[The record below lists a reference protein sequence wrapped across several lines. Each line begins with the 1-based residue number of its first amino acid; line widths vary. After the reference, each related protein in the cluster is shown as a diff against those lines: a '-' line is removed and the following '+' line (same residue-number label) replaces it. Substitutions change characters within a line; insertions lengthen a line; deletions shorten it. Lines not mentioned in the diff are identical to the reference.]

1 MPRSINYSSLVTS
14 TDNAPPYSPDEFAG
28 FPIEAL
34 AGSARG
40 RITILTPKPPP
51 LNARFTPSRVLPY
64 IGGVI
69 SLNHKREKAPSGRG
83 PRENHIRKTSSPR
96 WILGFVLATF
106 LTPGLSNSARAAS
119 DSEQAVALLRSE
131 CSACHNTDKKKG
143 GLLLTSREGLLAGGS
158 EGAVV
163 TPGKPDSSKLLATLA
178 AEADPHMPPKG
189 QLSSDQIQLLRRWI
203 QAGVPW
209 EIPKPSA
216 SIPSPAPLALGA
228 LPTTY
233 TPVLATCIS
242 PDGRT
247 LAAARG
253 GNLALYSIRSNH
265 VDAARVKAAHT
276 DAIQSVAWSPDGRWI
291 ATGGWRKIL
300 LWDAEGLRLSREWTT
315 GLENRI
321 TALEFGVDSK
331 NLYAAD
337 GGFGAPGFIR
347 SFAVDGSGSG
357 PENSWQAHL
366 DTIFDLELSRDGQ
379 QLASAGADKLIRLWD
394 TKSHRELAVL
404 EGHSAAVL
412 SVAFNTNA
420 TQVASGGA
428 DRELKVWDVATR
440 EKIAALGQHTSA
452 ISALKWFSK
461 EQILYAAREDGVVL
475 RFSDIKSH
483 SGEQSSASATERQL
497 GSAVSAVMSLSVLP
511 DHHQIFAGTQDGSIA
526 SWDDSGK
533 ALATLTN
540 ALPNLARKD
549 VASLATAATDA
560 SLPNSPKAP
569 RPPSAKALDPGSIV
583 AISLLP
589 PVVRLSGDSLRQT
602 VLVTART
609 ADGLEHDVTT
619 QARFAIEPQS
629 PIALGLYG
637 ELHGKR
643 PGQGKLKA
651 HFMGKTTEIPVE
663 VLPAISGAAG
673 ATQSAGLSFIR
684 DVLPV
689 LSKAGCNAG
698 ACHAKPEGQN
708 GFRLSVFSFD
718 PQSDFHEIVQEARGR
733 RIFPAAPNESLFL
746 KKPLGQIPHE
756 GGVRFS
762 VGSPAHRLLVEWI
775 LEGMPYSVP
784 HEPTLVRIEMFPKE
798 RRYKKGAIQRLVVI
812 AHYSDQSSRD
822 VSQLATFAS
831 NDREIVKIE
840 EQPVLQVGSVTG
852 QGVVVARYMGHVAD
866 SQVLIPADQ
875 WVEPTQYSALPR
887 RNFIDEL
894 ALSQFQELGLLP
906 SDLCTD
912 AEFLRRATLDAIG
925 ILPTPA
931 EATAFAADT
940 RPDKRDRLIERLLQ
954 HKSYADYWAN
964 KWTDLLRPNPDRVGV
979 KSIFTLDQWVR
990 ASFRENKPYDQFV
1003 REILTAE
1010 GMNHR
1015 EGPAVIYRDRREP
1028 ADLTTLFSQLFLG
1041 TRLECARCHHH
1052 PNEKWGQEDFYQFA
1066 AYFGPLKQKGA
1077 GLSPPISAGMETF
1090 YHAPGGEVRHPVTKA
1105 VLLPKPPD
1113 GPFSKLSDATDP
1125 RLALADWLTAPENP
1139 FFAKAA
1145 VNRVWASFF
1154 GRGLVEPVDDFRI
1167 SNPCVNPA
1175 LLTALAEDFAKHGF
1189 DLKHLMRRIMESRLY
1204 QLSTV
1209 PNASNLADTRNFSR
1223 SYRRRLPAEVLLDA
1237 VSDVTGVPE
1246 SFVAMPPGTRAIQ
1259 TWSYKIDSQFM
1270 DAFGRPNPSTDCPCE
1285 RDLRTSVVQ
1294 TLHLMHSKGLQS
1306 KLSHARGR
1314 AHGLATSTRTPAD
1327 IIAELYLLCYSR
1339 PPSPPEADAALRSF
1353 KREGVSRQ
1361 EATEDVLWALLN
1373 SAEFIFN
1380 H

>member
-1 MPRSINYSSLVTS
+1 M
-14 TDNAPPYSPDEFAG
+14 
-28 FPIEAL
+28 
-34 AGSARG
+34 
-40 RITILTPKPPP
+40 
-51 LNARFTPSRVLPY
+51 
-64 IGGVI
+64 I
-69 SLNHKREKAPSGRG
+69 SLNHRRDKAPSGRG
-83 PRENHIRKTSSPR
+83 LRDHPYRIPPSRN
-96 WILGFVLATF
+96 WILGLLLASC
-106 LTPGLSNSARAAS
+106 LTPGLASIVEAAS
-119 DSEQAVALLRSE
+119 DSEQALALIKSE
-131 CSACHNTDKKKG
+131 CSGCHNADKKKG

-163 TPGKPDSSKLLATLA
+163 IPGKPEASKLLASLA
-178 AEADPHMPPKG
+178 SDADPHMPPKG
-189 QLSSDQIQLLRRWI
+189 QLKAEDMQLLRRWI

-209 EIPKPSA
+209 DAPKPPA
-216 SIPSPAPLALGA
+216 SSTTRIPTTLRA
-228 LPTTY
+228 LPTSY
-233 TPVLATCIS
+233 TPVLASCMS
-242 PDGRT
+242 PDGHT
-247 LAAARG
+247 LVATHG
-253 GNLALYSIRSNH
+253 GELRLYSIQSNR
-265 VDAARVKAAHT
+265 VDLILNKPAHT

-291 ATGGWRKIL
+291 VSGGWRQIIV
-300 LWDAEGLRLSREWTT
+300 WEAAGLRLVKEWTS
-315 GLENRI
+315 GLENRV
-321 TALEFGVDSK
+321 TALEFGSDSK
-331 NLYAAD
+331 TLYAAD
-337 GGFGAPGFIR
+337 GGFGSPGYIR
-347 SFAVDGSGSG
+347 RFNLDDNGSG
-357 PENSWQAHL
+357 PGLSWQAHL
-366 DTIFDLELSRDGQ
+366 DTIFDLELSKDGQ

-394 TKSHRELAVL
+394 TRNQRELAVL

-412 SVAFNTNA
+412 SIAFNTNG

-440 EKIAALGQHTSA
+440 EKIAALGQHNSA

-483 SGEQSSASATERQL
+483 TGEQSSASAQERQL
-497 GSAVSAVMSLSVLP
+497 GSLTSGVMSLAVMP
-511 DHHQIFAGTQDGSIA
+511 DRHQIFAGTQSGLIA
-526 SWDDSGK
+526 SWDDTGK
-533 ALATLTN
+533 ALGTITN
-540 ALPNLARKD
+540 LPPSLPAKGAPSW
-549 VASLATAATDA
+549 VASAKNDSPSHTIKGPRSPQSA
-560 SLPNSPKAP
+560 SLNA
-569 RPPSAKALDPGSIV
+569 DSIV
-583 AISLLP
+583 SIGILP
-589 PVVRLSGDSLRQT
+589 ADVRLGGDSPRQT

-609 ADGLEHDVTT
+609 SDGLEHDVTT
-619 QARFAIEPQS
+619 QARFAIDPPS
-629 PIALGLYG
+629 GITLGLYG
-637 ELHGKR
+637 EL
-643 PGQGKLKA
+643 QGKKPGKGRLKA
-651 HFMGKTTEIPVE
+651 HFMGKTAEIPVE
-663 VLPAISGAAG
+663 VASKNPINPSEAQPAE
-673 ATQSAGLSFIR
+673 LSFIR

-689 LSKAGCNAG
+689 LSKSGCNAG

-718 PQSDFHEIVQEARGR
+718 PLSDYQEIVQEARGR
-733 RIFPAAPNESLFL
+733 RIFPAAPDESLFL

-756 GGVRFS
+756 GGARFS
-762 VGSPAHRLLVEWI
+762 AGSPAHQLLVEWI
-775 LEGMPYSVP
+775 LQGMPYSNP
-784 HEPTLVRIEMFPKE
+784 QEPSLVRIEMFPRE
-798 RRYKKGAIQRLVVI
+798 RRYKKGATQRLVVI
-812 AHYSDQSSRD
+812 AHYSDRSTRD

-840 EQPVLQVGSVTG
+840 EQPILQVGSVTG
-852 QGVVVARYMGHVAD
+852 QGVIVARYMGQVAD

-875 WVEPTQYSALPR
+875 WVEPSLYSAVPR
-887 RNFIDEL
+887 RNFIDDL
-894 ALSQFQELGLLP
+894 ALAQFQELGLLP
-906 SDLCTD
+906 SDLCGD

-925 ILPTPA
+925 ILPTPE
-931 EATAFAADT
+931 EASSFAADSA
-940 RPDKRDRLIERLLQ
+940 PDKRDRLIQRLLQ
-954 HKSYADYWAN
+954 HKAYADYWAN

-990 ASFRENKPYDQFV
+990 ASFRDNKPYDQFV

-1028 ADLTTLFSQLFLG
+1028 ADITTLFSQLFLG

-1090 YHAPGGEVRHPVTKA
+1090 YHAPGGEVRHPLTKA
-1105 VLLPKPPD
+1105 VMLPKPPE
-1113 GPFSKLSDATDP
+1113 GAFSKLSDAMDP
-1125 RLALADWLTAPENP
+1125 RQALADWLTAPDNP

-1175 LLTALAEDFAKHGF
+1175 LLSALAEDFAKHGY

-1204 QLSTV
+1204 QLSSV

-1246 SFVAMPPGTRAIQ
+1246 TFVAMPPGTRAMQ

-1294 TLHLMHSKGLQS
+1294 TLHLMHSKGLQA
-1306 KLSHARGR
+1306 KLNHARGR
-1314 AHGLATSTRTPAD
+1314 VHGLAASPRSPSE

-1339 PPSPPEADAALRSF
+1339 LPVPQEADAALRAF

-1361 EATEDVLWALLN
+1361 EAIEDVLWALLN

>member
-1 MPRSINYSSLVTS
+1 M
-14 TDNAPPYSPDEFAG
+14 
-28 FPIEAL
+28 
-34 AGSARG
+34 
-40 RITILTPKPPP
+40 
-51 LNARFTPSRVLPY
+51 PY
-64 IGGVI
+64 IRTVI
-69 SLNHKREKAPSGRG
+69 SLNHRRDKAPSSRG
-83 PRENHIRKTSSPR
+83 LREYH
-96 WILGFVLATF
+96 
-106 LTPGLSNSARAAS
+106 TPTTPARASVLGLILAVGLTQGLADS
-119 DSEQAVALLRSE
+119 AKVLSESEQAVALLRSE
-131 CSACHNTDKKKG
+131 CSACHNSDKKKG

-158 EGAVV
+158 EGPVV
-163 TPGKPDSSKLLATLA
+163 TLGKPESSKLLATLA
-178 AEADPHMPPKG
+178 SEADPHMPPKG
-189 QLSSDQIQLLRRWI
+189 QLSAEQVQLLRRWI

-209 EIPKPSA
+209 ENPKPSA
-216 SIPSPAPLALGA
+216 SATPPSPPLVLGA
-228 LPTTY
+228 LPTAY
-233 TPVLATCIS
+233 TPVLASCIS
-242 PDGRT
+242 PDGHT

-253 GNLALYSIRSNH
+253 GNLSIYSIHSNH
-265 VDAARVKAAHT
+265 VDLALSKAAHT
-276 DAIQSVAWSPDGRWI
+276 DAIQSVAWSPDGHWI

-300 LWDAEGLRLSREWTT
+300 LWEAQGLRLAKEWTT
-315 GLENRI
+315 GLENRV

-331 NLYAAD
+331 TLYAAD
-337 GGFGAPGFIR
+337 GGFGTPGFIR
-347 SFAVDGSGSG
+347 SFALGSAESG
-357 PENSWQAHL
+357 PESSWQAHL
-366 DTIFDLELSRDGQ
+366 DTIFDLEISKDGRQ
-379 QLASAGADKLIRLWD
+379 VASAGADKLIRLWD

-412 SVAFNTNA
+412 SIAFNTNA

-440 EKIAALGQHTSA
+440 EKIATLGQHNSA
-452 ISALKWFSK
+452 ISALKWFSQ

-483 SGEQSSASATERQL
+483 SGEQSSASAQERQL
-497 GSAVSAVMSLSVLP
+497 GSLASGVMSLSVMP
-511 DHHQIFAGTQDGSIA
+511 DRRQIFAGTQEGTIA

-540 ALPNLARKD
+540 ALPSPRREDARSFAD
-549 VASLATAATDA
+549 TASAV
-560 SLPNSPKAP
+560 SPKNSPKAP
-569 RPPSAKALDPGSIV
+569 RSPLASDLNSESV
-583 AISLLP
+583 VSISLLP
-589 PVVRLSGDSLRQT
+589 PVVRLSGDSLRQA

-619 QARFAIEPQS
+619 QARFVTEPQS
-629 PIALGLYG
+629 PVALGLYG
-637 ELHGKR
+637 ELQGKR
-643 PGQGKLKA
+643 AGKGKLKA
-651 HFMGKTTEIPVE
+651 HFMGKTAEIPVE
-663 VLPAISGAAG
+663 VVPSLSTNAASR
-673 ATQSAGLSFIR
+673 QSAGLSFIR

-718 PQSDFHEIVQEARGR
+718 PQSDFQEIVQEGRGR

-746 KKPLGQIPHE
+746 KKPLGLIPHE

-762 VGSPAHRLLVEWI
+762 AGSPAHRLLVDWI
-775 LEGMPYSVP
+775 LQGMPYSVP
-784 HEPTLVRIEMFPKE
+784 QEPSLVGIEMFPKE
-798 RRYKKGAIQRLVVI
+798 RRYKKGASQRLVVI
-812 AHYSDQSSRD
+812 ARYSDQSSRD

-875 WVEPTQYSALPR
+875 WVEPMQYTALPR
-887 RNFIDEL
+887 RNFIDDL
-894 ALSQFQELGLLP
+894 AISQFQELGLLP
-906 SDLCTD
+906 SELCSD

-925 ILPTPA
+925 ILPTPE
-931 EATAFAADT
+931 EATAFTADPS
-940 RPDKRDRLIERLLQ
+940 PDKRDRLIQRLLQ

-990 ASFRENKPYDQFV
+990 ASFRENKPYDRFV

-1090 YHAPGGEVRHPVTKA
+1090 YHAPGGEVRHPITKA
-1105 VLLPKPPD
+1105 VMLPKPPD

-1125 RLALADWLTAPENP
+1125 RQALADWLTAPENP

-1175 LLTALAEDFAKHGF
+1175 LLSALAEDFARHGY

-1204 QLSTV
+1204 QLSSV

-1306 KLSHARGR
+1306 KLSHSRGR
-1314 AHGLATSTRTPAD
+1314 AHALAASPRSPGD
-1327 IIAELYLLCYSR
+1327 IISELYLLCYSR
-1339 PPSPPEADAALRSF
+1339 PPTPPEAEAALRSF